1 MGLRTVKQRYK
12 PIEWRKKWRLVGGRK
27 DSGAFKDKVD
37 VNEVEVSKTQSV
49 SLDTVM
55 PHESSKSEVEPEPDV
70 VVDPMAFP
78 DTDTVTV
85 KDPTVDPLAVLCTET
100 DVQSVQAIV
109 RHHPS
114 MCMYMLKSA
123 CLLNRC
129 GMRMRVRC

>member
-1 MGLRTVKQRYK
+1 MSFISKNKSPQ
-12 PIEWRKKWRLVGGRK
+12 WRKKWRLVGGRK
-27 DSGAFKDKVD
+27 DSGATKDKVE
-37 VNEVEVSKTQSV
+37 VNNEAEVRKIQSA

-70 VVDPMAFP
+70 VVDPIP
-78 DTDTVTV
+78 VPVTDTHTVTV
-85 KDPTVDPLAVLCTET
+85 TDAIVDPLAVLCT
-100 DVQSVQAIV
+100 DVESVQAIV